1 MLPASYDG
9 ERAGSAPPPHHS
21 PVTDHGEAEL
31 KLLEN
36 ITYPYAH
43 SLASHKSPEK
53 GSISPFPLHCQ
64 HIFVIAR
71 VSQWPYVSADLLCT
85 SLCLSLCHSS
95 LFCAGH
101 AGTLPELK
109 NMDVAG
115 KVLCTYVTTTLFGTA
130 QRGWG
135 SRAEVPVGI
144 EDQE

>member
-1 MLPASYDG
+1 MMANGPG
-9 ERAGSAPPPHHS
+9 QPPPSPITHS
-21 PVTDHGEAEL
+21 ITDHGEAEL

-43 SLASHKSPEK
+43 FSCLPQEPRERVHL
-53 GSISPFPLHCQ
+53 SPFSASPAHLCDST
-64 HIFVIAR
+64 

-85 SLCLSLCHSS
+85 SLLFIFVSQQFVLCWACRDTS
-95 LFCAGH
+95 
-101 AGTLPELK
+101 ELK

-115 KVLCTYVTTTLFGTA
+115 KVLCTYVTTTLFRTA

-135 SRAEVPVGI
+135 NRAEVPVGI